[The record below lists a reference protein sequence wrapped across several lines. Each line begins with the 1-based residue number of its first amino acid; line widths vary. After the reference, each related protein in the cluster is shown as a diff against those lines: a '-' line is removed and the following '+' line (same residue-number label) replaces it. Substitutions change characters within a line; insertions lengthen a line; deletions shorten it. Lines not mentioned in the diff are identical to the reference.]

1 MNGRKLAT
9 VGLVVVLTIVLGGCG
24 FFTKTGLE
32 TVNRNEAV
40 QLQSVEHGD
49 RVEGMET
56 LDDWYAKVAQQV
68 PAFGGLFFDEHG
80 QLTIYLTD
88 TAPSVVAAAEAAI
101 RSVFGDGELRAGP
114 IRVLLGKYGFLQLY
128 EWRESIRRD
137 IIPTIPGVVFLDIY
151 DSKNQLAIG
160 VETME
165 IAHEV
170 ERMLEKLGVPRE
182 AVSIE
187 KAEPAVFKL
196 RQKRRPLVGGLQIQ
210 FGWPGANCTLG
221 FIAVRQGINGFV
233 TNSHC
238 THTQGGVENTEYHQ
252 PIRPINP
259 WDMSNRVGLEIAD
272 PPYFTGGRCPS
283 GYRCRYSDSAF
294 VRSPHPSGPSVTLN
308 RGYIARTALGS
319 INWNG
324 TDLYRII
331 SEVEVQDVRE
341 GVILNMVGRTSG
353 RKEGRVFAVCRD
365 EFIGTIGLLCQDYV
379 NVGVLGGDS
388 GAPVFKIINSP
399 APHDVILY
407 GILWGGDPAG
417 TQYYIFSNMG
427 LVQRLDEL
435 GSLQNCPSPFTC

>member
-1 MNGRKLAT
+1 MRHQGVAA
-9 VGLVVVLTIVLGGCG
+9 VGLIAALAMVLGGCG
-24 FFTKTGLE
+24 FFTRTGLE
-32 TVNRNEAV
+32 TVNRNEAL

-49 RVEGMET
+49 RVEGMGT
-56 LDDWYAKVAQQV
+56 VDDWYAKVAQQV

-80 QLTIYLTD
+80 QLTIYLAD
-88 TAPSVVAAAEAAI
+88 TAPSVVAAAAAI
-101 RSVFGDGELRAGP
+101 RSAFGDDERMAGP
-114 IRVLLGKYGFLQLY
+114 IRVLPGKYGFLQLY
-128 EWRESIRRD
+128 EWRNSIID
-137 IIPTIPGVVFLDIY
+137 ILTIPGVVFLDI
-151 DSKNQLAIG
+151 DDRRNQLAVG

-187 KAEPAVFKL
+187 KTEPIVFKL

-272 PPYFTGGRCPS
+272 PTYFTGGACPS
-283 GYRCRYSDSAF
+283 GQRCRYSDSAF

-324 TDLYRII
+324 RDLYRIVTK
-331 SEVEVQDVRE
+331 VETNDVHV
-341 GVILNMVGRTSG
+341 GDIVNMVGRTSG
-353 RKEGRVFAVCRD
+353 RKEGTVFAVCSHANVGN
-365 EFIGTIGLLCQDYV
+365 ITLLCQDWV

-388 GAPVFKIINSP
+388 GAPVFRIINSP
-399 APHDVILY
+399 ALYDVILY

-435 GSLQNCPSPFTC
+435 GPLQNCPSPFTC